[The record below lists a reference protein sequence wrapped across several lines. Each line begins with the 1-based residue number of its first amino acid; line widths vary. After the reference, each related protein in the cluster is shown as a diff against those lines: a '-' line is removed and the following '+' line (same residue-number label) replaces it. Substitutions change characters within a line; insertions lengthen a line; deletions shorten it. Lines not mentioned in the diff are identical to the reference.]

1 MGRVNIGQGRMVEY
15 KMVEYK
21 WLPMLI
27 SAAGSHCY
35 GVIID
40 RGQSRPNVQRGSSR
54 GLVIGGP
61 MSMVSR
67 PPV

>member
-1 MGRVNIGQGRMVEY
+1 MGRVNIGQGWMVEY

-27 SAAGSHCY
+27 SAASSHCY

-40 RGQSRPNVQRGSSR
+40 CGQSRPDV
-54 GLVIGGP
+54 
-61 MSMVSR
+61 
-67 PPV
+67 